1 MSRFAALLAILSLL
15 VLSCGE
21 KTEEGKVAEM
31 KAAEEKASTSHEK
44 KAPVSQAIKTDY
56 DYNPTVVVETDF
68 GNIEIEVFFDKSPE
82 HSKNF
87 MKLVNSGFYDG
98 LIFHRVIP
106 GFVIQGGDPYGVG
119 TGGPGYYLP
128 VEKSGLHH
136 ETGSI
141 AMAQSAQGTSGSQ
154 FFICLAP
161 QPHLDKQFNVFAKVT
176 SGMEV
181 ANKIASVSRD
191 KKGKPS
197 EDVVMKKL
205 YEKKPTG

>member
-1 MSRFAALLAILSLL
+1 MSRFVALLAILSLFMF
-15 VLSCGE
+15 SCGE
-21 KTEEGKVAEM
+21 KTEEGEVAEM
-31 KAAEEKASTSHEK
+31 KVVEK
-44 KAPVSQAIKTDY
+44 KAPASQQEKAPPSQAVKTDY
-56 DYNPTVVVETDF
+56 DYNPTVLIETDF
-68 GNIEIEVFFDKSPE
+68 GDIEIEVFFNKSPE
-82 HSKNF
+82 HAKNF
-87 MKLVNSGFYDG
+87 MKLVNSGFYEG

-106 GFVIQGGDPYGVG
+106 GFIIQGGDPYGVG

-128 VEKSGLHH
+128 VERSGLHH

-141 AMAQSAQGTSGSQ
+141 AMAQSVQGISGSQ

-181 ANKIASVSRD
+181 ANKIASVPRD
-191 KKGKPS
+191 KRDKPS

-205 YEKKPTG
+205 YEKKPTA

>member
-15 VLSCGE
+15 MFSCGE
-21 KTEEGKVAEM
+21 KTEKGKVGQM
-31 KAAEEKASTSHEK
+31 KAAEEKASASHEK
-44 KAPVSQAIKTDY
+44 KPPVSQAIKTDY
-56 DYNPTVVVETDF
+56 DYNPTVVIETEY
-68 GNIEIEVFFDKSPE
+68 GKIEIQVFFDKSPE

-87 MKLVNSGFYDG
+87 MKLVNSRFYDG

-141 AMAQSAQGTSGSQ
+141 AMAQSVQGVSGSQ

-181 ANKIASVSRD
+181 ALKIASVPRD
-191 KKGKPS
+191 RNDKPS
-197 EDVVMKKL
+197 KDVVMKKL
-205 YEKKPTG
+205 YEKKPTA